1 MDKKILIQYCEMQE
15 EIKDIRHRIRALEDQ
30 ISKLTE
36 VSDSVKG
43 TRHDGTYGS
52 IRISGYPMPEYD
64 RKRRVIEAY
73 TRLLE
78 TKEAELLELT
88 VKAEEYIESIPKS
101 ELRIMF
107 RLYYLDGLTWVQV
120 ARQMNS
126 IFPNRKVK
134 YTDENCKKRNL
145 RFFENVSQCPEEK

>member
-64 RKRRVIEAY
+64 RKRRAIEAY